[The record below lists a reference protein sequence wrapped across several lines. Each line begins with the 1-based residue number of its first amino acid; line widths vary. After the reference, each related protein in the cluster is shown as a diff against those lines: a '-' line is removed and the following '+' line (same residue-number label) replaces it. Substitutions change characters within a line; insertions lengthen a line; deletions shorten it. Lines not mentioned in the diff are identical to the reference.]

1 MNLEELNELDL
12 SDIGEMPFAVKLVII
27 LIVCIGI
34 GAGVYYYDIQKQFAR
49 LDKAR
54 AQESELKRQFED
66 KQAKAVNLESYKQQ
80 LKEMEDTFG
89 AMLRQLP
96 DKTEVPDL
104 LVDVSQTG
112 LAAGLEFK
120 LFKPQ
125 GESPREFYA
134 ELPISIEV
142 EGTYHEFG
150 EFISGIAALPRIVT
164 MHDIQIS
171 PRKGNNTDEGGVEML
186 TMKATAKTYRY
197 LEEDNQ

>member
-12 SDIGEMPFAVKLVII
+12 SDIGEFPLAVKLIII
-27 LIVCIGI
+27 LILCVGI
-34 GAGVYYYDIQKQFAR
+34 GAGVYYYDTQEQFVR

-54 AQESELKRQFED
+54 AEENDLKRSFED
-66 KQAKAVNLESYKQQ
+66 LQSKAVNLEAYKQQ

-112 LAAGLEFK
+112 LGAGLEFK

-125 GESPREFYA
+125 GEIPRENYA
-134 ELPISIEV
+134 ELPISIIV

-164 MHDIQIS
+164 IHDVSITPVKS
-171 PRKGNNTDEGGVEML
+171 EGKNGGAELL
-186 TMKATAKTYRY
+186 TMSATAKTYRY
-197 LEEDNQ
+197 LEEGGQ

>member
-1 MNLEELNELDL
+1 VNLEELNELDL
-12 SDIGEMPFAVKLVII
+12 SEIGEMPFAVKLIII
-27 LIVCIGI
+27 LIVCAGI
-34 GAGVYYYDIQKQFAR
+34 GAGVYYYLIQDQFVR
-49 LDKAR
+49 LDKAT
-54 AQESELKRQFED
+54 AQEAELKRQFED

-120 LFKPQ
+120 LFQPQ
-125 GESPREFYA
+125 GEVPREFYA

-164 MHDIQIS
+164 VHDIQIS
-171 PRKGNNTDEGGVEML
+171 PRQGNKSDEAGVEML
-186 TMKATAKTYRY
+186 FMKATAKTYRY

>member
-12 SDIGEMPFAVKLVII
+12 SDIGEMPIAVKLILI
-27 LIVCIGI
+27 LIVCVGI
-34 GAGVYYYDIQKQFAR
+34 AAGVYYYDIQKQFVR
-49 LDKAR
+49 LDKAV
-54 AQESELKRQFED
+54 AEESELKRQFED

-112 LAAGLEFK
+112 LASGLEFK
-120 LFKPQ
+120 LFKPL
-125 GESPREFYA
+125 GEAPREFYA

-164 MHDIQIS
+164 IHDIQIE
-171 PRKGNNTDEGGVEML
+171 PGKGASDNKAGNEML
-186 TMKATAKTYRY
+186 KMIATAKTYRY
-197 LEEDNQ
+197 LEEEN